1 MPPPSL
7 LRAKFAVTESAPFR
21 TMLHVALPVH
31 APDHELNTSFDPA
44 VAVSV
49 RFVFS
54 GKLALH
60 VAGQLIPCGALVTVP
75 EPDPLIVTVNISPI
89 VNAAL
94 TDSALAI
101 VIAHA
106 PLPEQAPLHPPKK

>member
-7 LRAKFAVTESAPFR
+7 LRAKFAVTESAPSR

-31 APDHELNTSFDPA
+31 APDHELNTPFEPG

-49 RFVFS
+49 TFVLS

-60 VAGQLIPCGALVTVP
+60 VVGQLIPWGVLVTVP
-75 EPDPLIVTVNISPI
+75 VPDPLIVTVSISPI

-94 TDSALAI
+94 TDSALVI
-101 VIAHA
+101 VIAQE
-106 PLPEQAPLHPPKK
+106 PLPEHAPLHPPKK